1 MKVLLTTLGALAA
14 ASFAAAA
21 GPLETVEA
29 YIDAHNR
36 HDVEAVLNLFAPGI
50 VFVMPN
56 GDTRDGLEQMANL
69 EAWDAALESRLD
81 VSDLEVVG
89 TSVVAGEIVEHNLWF
104 ELSGIG
110 PITYLPGAVYEVEDG
125 RITSI
130 HAASWEPEHIV
141 AFTNFLNRFVPWATA
156 AFPSETAAAMPD
168 GGFRYDADAAQMWI
182 EMLVAWK
189 DSLTGGGDG

>member
-1 MKVLLTTLGALAA
+1 MKTLLLTLGALAA
-14 ASFAAAA
+14 ASLSASS

-36 HDVEAVLNLFAPGI
+36 HDVDAVLDLLAPGI
-50 VFVMPN
+50 VFVLPN

-69 EAWDAALESRLD
+69 EAWDAVLESRLD

-104 ELSGIG
+104 ELSGVG
-110 PITYLPGAVYEVEDG
+110 PVTYLPGAVYEVEDG

-130 HAASWEPEHIV
+130 HAASWEPQHIV
-141 AFTNFLNRFVPWATA
+141 AFTNFMNRFVPWAAA
-156 AFPSETAAAMPD
+156 AFPRETAAAMPD
-168 GGFRYDADAAQMWI
+168 GEFRYDAVAAQTWI
-182 EMLVAWK
+182 DMLVAWK
-189 DSLTGGGDG
+189 KSL